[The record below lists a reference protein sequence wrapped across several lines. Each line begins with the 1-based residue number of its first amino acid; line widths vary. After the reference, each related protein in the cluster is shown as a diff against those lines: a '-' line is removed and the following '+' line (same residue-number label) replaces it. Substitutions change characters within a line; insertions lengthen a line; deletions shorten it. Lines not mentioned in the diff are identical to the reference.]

1 MAEMASETKPALSP
15 AFLAKYALETVL
27 GSGGFGQVFR
37 ARQLDLD
44 RPVAIKF
51 LADQAG
57 LGDEVFARFELEGQ
71 VQARMRHPNLVTI
84 YECGQSLGVPYIVFE
99 LVDGPSLSR
108 VIARGPLALGRA
120 LTIAAGLCDGLHHA
134 HELGVIHRDIKP
146 GNILLAGNAE
156 PKLTDFGMAIGG
168 QARSFKT
175 TAGTFL
181 GTPSYVAP
189 EIITGAKATAAS
201 DLYAAATVLYEM
213 IAGAPPFGG
222 SIAGTLDGHLHGD
235 SALPPLPQERW
246 ADELNAI
253 LRSGLAK
260 DPAKRLP
267 SAAVL
272 ASRARQLAE
281 TLDLAGQTGF
291 TLDRRKRGASG
302 VLSTNTR
309 ENSALGRSQA
319 GPRGVTRLVNPARSR
334 GAEAVVLATARAP
347 AGRWKLALWAAAGAL
362 LVLAAIGAAWGS
374 LSWRVAR
381 EAAPRAVDQGF
392 AVRVLPGVTA
402 ALLELPAGRAAETAG
417 VEVRAAGSLW
427 RRVEAKALDGGGK
440 WLVTGLRPG
449 TSHEARLLLPG
460 EVEGPATAFSTPDR
474 LDFLDVRT
482 TYPDAGTVKLE
493 WSTNVPARASPAAP
507 LTTRHELQVRETSPG
522 LRQVS
527 ASLQPVE
534 GPPAV
539 TRSWKV
545 ASPLAACAM
554 LLTAA
559 RGLQVAPLL
568 QHYLAG
574 RPSAAGMARAVA
586 ALPGWRAF
594 AGDWKLL
601 RPAIEAALK
610 PGLMPLDRQFAVLD
624 ALEPLANVDTA
635 LADAR
640 EAPLFDTAAAMAQ
653 FLEVTF
659 LPRGEFGPSRQRL
672 LAAAAVPPTA
682 GRTSV
687 VAVSSLPDDRA
698 AFAIEGLDVPSV
710 HFYQAVSGLLPR
722 SLLTGEFE
730 LAPGPLSTARTAR
743 AWISV
748 GNLEPPS
755 YFVIRLGGRLRIQI
769 RTTRKIYDG
778 LEVAEERRFRVA
790 VARFAPSALRSGVNR
805 FEIEIKCPA
814 GLRPRHLSACPWIF
828 LELQP

>member
-1 MAEMASETKPALSP
+1 MASETKPALSP
-15 AFLAKYALETVL
+15 AFQAKYALETVL

-37 ARQLDLD
+37 GRQLDLD

-120 LTIAAGLCDGLHHA
+120 LTIAAGLCDGLHYA

-189 EIITGAKATAAS
+189 EIITGAKATTAS

-213 IAGAPPFGG
+213 IAGAPPFSG
-222 SIAGTLDGHLHGD
+222 SVADTLDGHLHGD
-235 SALPPLPQERW
+235 FALPPLPQERW
-246 ADELNAI
+246 ASELNSL

-267 SAAVL
+267 SAAEL

-281 TLDLAGQTGF
+281 SLDVAGRTGF

-319 GPRGVTRLVNPARSR
+319 GPRGATRLINPAARSR
-334 GAEAVVLATARAP
+334 GADAVVLATARAP
-347 AGRWKLALWAAAGAL
+347 TGGLKLAVWAAAGTL
-362 LVLAAIGAAWGS
+362 LVLAALGAAWAVR
-374 LSWRVAR
+374 SWRDAR
-381 EAAPRAVDQGF
+381 EMAPRAIDQSL

-402 ALLELPAGRAAETAG
+402 ALLELPSGRAVEPTG

-427 RRVEAKALDGGGK
+427 RRAEAKAVDGGGK

-460 EVEGPATAFSTPDR
+460 EIEGPVASFSTPDR
-474 LDFLDVRT
+474 LELLDVRA
-482 TYPDAGTVKLE
+482 TYPEAGTVKLE

-507 LTTRHELQVRETSPG
+507 LTTRHELLVRETSPG

-527 ASLQPVE
+527 VSLQPVE
-534 GPPAV
+534 GPPAI

-554 LLTAA
+554 LLNAT
-559 RGLQVAPLL
+559 RGLEVAPVL

-574 RPSAAGMARAVA
+574 RPTAAGMARAIA
-586 ALPGWRAF
+586 ALPGWSTL
-594 AGDWKLL
+594 AGDWRLL
-601 RPAIEAALK
+601 RPAIEAALQ
-610 PGLMPLDRQFAVLD
+610 PGFMPLDRQFAILD
-624 ALEPLANVDTA
+624 ALEPLADIDTA

-640 EAPLFDTAAAMAQ
+640 EAPIFDTAAAMAR

-659 LPRGEFGPSRQRL
+659 LPRGEFGPSRKRL
-672 LAAAAVPPTA
+672 LAATAVPPTA
-682 GRTSV
+682 GRTWV

-698 AFAIEGLDVPSV
+698 VFAIEGLDVPSV
-710 HFYQAVSGLLPR
+710 QFYQAVSGLLPR
-722 SLLTGEFE
+722 SVLTGEFDV
-730 LAPGPLSTARTAR
+730 APVALSAARTAR
-743 AWISV
+743 AWIAV
-748 GNLEPPS
+748 ANLEPPS
-755 YFVIRLGGRLRIQI
+755 YFVIRLGERLRIPV

-778 LEVAEERRFRVA
+778 LEVAEEKRFRVA
-790 VARFAPSALRSGVNR
+790 VARFAPSVLRSGTNR
-805 FEIEIKCPA
+805 FEVEIKCPA
-814 GLRPRHLSACPWIF
+814 GMRPRHVSACPWIF